1 MTQGDIYS
9 AAMDGTRRPVA
20 LVTGASRGIGRAC
33 SLALADHGYDVA
45 LTART
50 VREGEGRDDSAG
62 PGADPGGGPPIEG
75 SLERTAAE
83 IAARGTQALP
93 IVADLTDH
101 ESLRRAVAT
110 TLDTWGHIDVLV
122 LNAVHTGPGSM
133 LALLETPPDV
143 LSTKLHAN
151 AVAQL
156 VLVQAALPAMLAAGA
171 GRVIGITSHAATH
184 DPAAPVGSGGWGY
197 AYAASKAAFHRLAG
211 HLAVELGDRGIVAI
225 NVDPGH
231 VMTERM
237 QANAERLGLAG
248 HYTGAPPSAPAAAVA
263 WLAAAP
269 EAAELNG
276 QTVNG
281 LKLVLERG
289 LHPDWR

>member
-1 MTQGDIYS
+1 M
-9 AAMDGTRRPVA
+9 PVA

-33 SLALADHGYDVA
+33 AVALAGRGFDLA

-50 VREGEGRDDSAG
+50 LREGTGVDDSDAG
-62 PGADPGGGPPIEG
+62 AGAAVEG
-75 SLERTAAE
+75 SLERTADE
-83 IAARGTQALP
+83 VREQGVEALP
-93 IVADLTDH
+93 LVADLTDH
-101 ESLRRAVAT
+101 GSLRTAVAA
-110 TLDTWGHIDVLV
+110 TLDAWGRIDVLV

-133 LALLETPPDV
+133 LRLLDTSPEQLT
-143 LSTKLHAN
+143 TKLQAN

-156 VLVQAALPAMLAAGA
+156 VLVQAVLPAMLDRGG
-171 GRVIGITSHAATH
+171 GRVIGLTSHAATH
-184 DPAAPVGSGGWGY
+184 DPSAPVGEGGWGY

-211 HLAVELGDRGIVAI
+211 HLAVEFGDRGVAAF

-237 QANAERLGLAG
+237 QANTDRLGLTG
-248 HYTGAPPSAPAAAVA
+248 HYRGAPPTAPAAAVA
-263 WLAAAP
+263 WLATAP
-269 EAAELNG
+269 DAVELNG

-281 LKLVLERG
+281 LKLALERG

>member
-1 MTQGDIYS
+1 MVAT
-9 AAMDGTRRPVA
+9 AERRVE

-33 SLALADHGYDVA
+33 AQALAGAGFDLA

-50 VREGEGRDDSAG
+50 LREGEGVDDSDA
-62 PGADPGGGPPIEG
+62 GGGVPVEG

-83 IAARGTQALP
+83 VRERGGRAVP
-93 IVADLTDH
+93 VVADLLDH
-101 ESLRRAVAT
+101 DSLRSAVTAT
-110 TLDTWGHIDVLV
+110 LAELGQLDVLV

-133 LALLETPPDV
+133 LRLDGTTPDV
-143 LSTKLHAN
+143 LVTKLMAN

-156 VLVQAALPAMLAAGA
+156 VLVQAALPALLEQGGRIVAMTSYAA
-171 GRVIGITSHAATH
+171 SH
-184 DPAAPVGSGGWGY
+184 DPSAPVGEGGWGY

-211 HLAVELGDRGIVAI
+211 HLAVEYGDRGIVAV

-231 VMTERM
+231 VTTERM
-237 QANAERLGLAG
+237 RANADRLGLSGRYA
-248 HYTGAPPSAPAAAVA
+248 GAPPSAPAAAVA
-263 WLAAAP
+263 WLATSP
-269 EAAELNG
+269 EAADLNG

-281 LKLVLERG
+281 LKLALDRG